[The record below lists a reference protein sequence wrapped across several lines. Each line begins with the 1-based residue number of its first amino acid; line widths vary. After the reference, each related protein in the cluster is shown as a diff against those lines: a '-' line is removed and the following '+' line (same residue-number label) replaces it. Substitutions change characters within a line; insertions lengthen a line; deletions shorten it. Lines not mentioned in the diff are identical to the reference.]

1 MLLTRRAALVL
12 GAGASLSACAS
23 IGGFGSNVPQGATT
37 PQQLTEATILAAI
50 NQARQINGNHKP
62 MTYNAALAAAARS
75 QANLMAEKD
84 TLAHDLGVTLRER
97 VTAAGYQGAVGEN
110 IAGGQQTLQQA
121 IEGWL
126 NSPGHRA
133 TLLSDKFTE
142 FGLAVAR
149 VPAGRKSRYGI
160 YWCFI
165 AGGPFGAWMPGAGTA
180 AATPS
185 QPAAGGHDTLA
196 ISGGLT
202 G

>member
-1 MLLTRRAALVL
+1 MTINRRAFIIL

-23 IGGFGSNVPQGATT
+23 FGTVVPPGATT
-37 PQQLTEATILAAI
+37 PQLLDSSTILAAV
-50 NQARQINGNHKP
+50 NEARRANGGHKP
-62 MTYNAALAAAARS
+62 MTYNVALEAAARS
-75 QANLMAEKD
+75 QANLMASKD

-97 VTAAGYQGAVGEN
+97 VTAAGYNGAVGEN

-133 TLLSDKFTE
+133 TLLSDKFVE

-149 VPAGRKSRYGI
+149 TASSRKSRYGI

-165 AGGPFGAWMPGAGTA
+165 AGGPFAAWVTEIK
-180 AATPS
+180 
-185 QPAAGGHDTLA
+185 L
-196 ISGGLT
+196 
-202 G
+202 

>member
-1 MLLTRRAALVL
+1 MPITRRAVLVL

-23 IGGFGSNVPQGATT
+23 IGGFGTNVPAGATA
-37 PQQLTEATILAAI
+37 PQQLTQASILAAV
-50 NQARQINGNHKP
+50 NEARRINGNHAP
-62 MTYNAALAAAARS
+62 MRYNTALEAAARS

-97 VTAAGYQGAVGEN
+97 VTAAGYAGAVGEN
-110 IAGGQQTLQQA
+110 IAGGQSTLQQA

-142 FGLAVAR
+142 FGLAVAH
-149 VPAGRKSRYGI
+149 VPAGRNSRYGI

-165 AGGPFGAWMPGAGTA
+165 AGGSFAAWMPGTSTKAVPA
-180 AATPS
+180 AAGQQDSLTV
-185 QPAAGGHDTLA
+185 
-196 ISGGLT
+196 SGGVT